1 MKTIECPY
9 CHRSHAVKVLFAG
22 EYRWNDIVATD
33 PNNTDCL
40 SNVYVCLSCGR
51 VVPLDAEV
59 TLHTRQMDQLSS
71 CDMGGER

>member
-1 MKTIECPY
+1 MVETIECPY
-9 CHRSHAVKVLFAG
+9 CHKSHAVKVWFAG

-51 VVPLDAEV
+51 VALLDAEV
-59 TLHTRQMDQLSS
+59 TPHA
-71 CDMGGER
+71 ERRD